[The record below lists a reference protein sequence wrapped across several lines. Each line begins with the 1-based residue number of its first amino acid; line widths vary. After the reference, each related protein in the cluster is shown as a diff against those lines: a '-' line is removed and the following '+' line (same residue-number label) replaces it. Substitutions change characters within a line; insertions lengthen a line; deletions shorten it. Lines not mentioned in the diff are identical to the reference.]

1 MIKKRNQKKTRG
13 ATPKLSETEI
23 RDRIRQEAY
32 SLYLKKGKDA
42 SQELSNW
49 LEAEKTVI
57 EQYQAQ

>member
-1 MIKKRNQKKTRG
+1 M
-13 ATPKLSETEI
+13 SETEI